1 MLNFASDTF
10 NRSVHGFMDEN
21 LRELRKVMS
30 AIEEKKSYL
39 KQVKRVGTLGVIP
52 VGSMILRSIKVCTI
66 IRGMILPARS
76 CSVSVV

>member
-1 MLNFASDTF
+1 
-10 NRSVHGFMDEN
+10 MDEN

-39 KQVKRVGTLGVIP
+39 KQVKRVGTLGVTQLEHDIAIDK
-52 VGSMILRSIKVCTI
+52 GLYYYQ
-66 IRGMILPARS
+66 GMILPARS